1 MYRQRCFLTLARE
14 PAPANKKRIWYS
26 VRRMARR
33 PDPAEFDRPLTDAE
47 LKQRRRE
54 LSMLSP
60 QHVAESFRTCARSLP
75 HGGRSDPAGERGSG
89 TGGCMEIALVLAEAN
104 QATGTWIGEH

>member
-1 MYRQRCFLTLARE
+1 
-14 PAPANKKRIWYS
+14 
-26 VRRMARR
+26 MARR

-60 QHVAESFRTCARSLP
+60 QHVAESYRRAHEACRMDGDQLP
-75 HGGRSDPAGERGSG
+75 RASAVQEMVAAWKLLWTWRRRRRPPERG
-89 TGGCMEIALVLAEAN
+89 
-104 QATGTWIGEH
+104 